1 MGEKECT
8 EDFYEDFKKI
18 AEASNQIYQMAE
30 QAFIP
35 KVDTIIQTHCTDF
48 RTIDK
53 LLDDL
58 LSFACDD
65 RILILFKRLCRYYY
79 PINPEITAYYD
90 DAYRRMWDDNESE
103 NEELV

>member
-1 MGEKECT
+1 MEET
-8 EDFYEDFKKI
+8 EFTDDFSEDFKKI

-35 KVDTIIQTHCTDF
+35 MVDSIIQSNCTDF

-65 RILILFKRLCRYYY
+65 RILILFKKLCRYYY
-79 PINPEITAYYD
+79 PINPELVTYYV
-90 DAYRRMWDDNESE
+90 DAYRRMWDEDESKNEKPD
-103 NEELV
+103 